1 MEIRGN
7 ISLEFKLKIFYQNI
21 GVHVA
26 YLICTKCKSYYKLQ
40 SGESSKDFV
49 SECDCGGKVRYVER
63 LDIVDPR
70 WKQVTIRRKPKKRD
84 VLKEKTRNLFFTP
97 TNIKNRLNRVFNK
110 YFANLIYNLKN
121 WNKVHRTPHGT
132 PYDTHYGMGTDWVNS
147 IIKEFNFHNIRWGFI
162 IPFAVVIT
170 LILIFFHGIF
180 YLLTFILLI
189 AVGYL
194 FEDRIVGIK
203 NSIVTGAISFF
214 LGSLFTG
221 TFLLLIPF
229 TMLGI
234 INGAVCGWIG
244 GYIRTKI

>member
-1 MEIRGN
+1 M
-7 ISLEFKLKIFYQNI
+7 
-21 GVHVA
+21 A

-40 SGESSKDFV
+40 PGESSKDFV

-70 WKQVTIRRKPKKRD
+70 WKQVTIRRKPKTRD
-84 VLKEKTRNLFFTP
+84 VLKEKTRNLFSAP
-97 TNIKNRLNRVFNK
+97 TNIKNRLKQFLNK
-110 YFANLIYNLKN
+110 YFANLMYNLKN

-132 PYDTHYGMGTDWVNS
+132 PYDTPYGTGNGGLNS
-147 IIKEFNFHNIRWGFI
+147 IINELNFHNIKWAFI
-162 IPFAVVIT
+162 IPFIIAIT
-170 LILIFFHGIF
+170 LILVFLNGIF
-180 YLLTFILLI
+180 YLLTFLLLI

-194 FEDRIVGIK
+194 FEDRIVGTK
-203 NSIVTGAISFF
+203 NVIVTGAISFF
-214 LGSLFTG
+214 LGSLFNG

-229 TMLGI
+229 TILGI